1 MRILSGAQVA
11 ELVTTADL
19 IEPIAAAMVE
29 VSRGNVE
36 MPLRSMVKLPGSNF
50 MGIMAGHLG
59 APAGYG
65 VPAGHGGVPAG
76 HGVKVLSLFP
86 ENPAHSRSS
95 HAGLFLLFDGATGL
109 PVLCMDA
116 AVLTAIRTA
125 ASTAVA
131 SRVLARPDSRVLAIL
146 GLGEQAHSHIAA
158 MRAVHPIE
166 RIIAWGRDRAKL
178 DAFARENKVEV
189 AASAAEAV
197 AGADIIVT
205 ATPAREP
212 FLSAAMLEP
221 GQHVNAVGA
230 SVAFMQEMTADIV
243 AATRFVTDY
252 RASLEPQ
259 AAEVIA
265 ARRDGLIGPDHDIP
279 EIGEIIAG
287 IKPGRR
293 SDREITV
300 YRSLGISAQDLAAA
314 HAILA
319 RAEAAGIGTVVDM
332 A

>member
-11 ELVTTADL
+11 QLVGVADL

-36 MPLRSMVKLPGSNF
+36 MPLRSMVKLPGANH
-50 MGIMAGHLG
+50 MGIMGGHLG
-59 APAGYG
+59 T
-65 VPAGHGGVPAG
+65 PAG
-76 HGVKVLSLFP
+76 HGVKVLSLYP
-86 ENPAHSRSS
+86 ENPKYGRSS
-95 HAGLFLLFDGATGL
+95 HSGLFLLFDGETGL

-125 ASTAVA
+125 ASTAVG
-131 SRVLARPDSRVLAIL
+131 SRVLARKDSKVLAIL

-166 RIIAWGRDRAKL
+166 RIVAWGRDRAKL
-178 DAFARENKVEV
+178 EAFGHENGVEI
-189 AASAAEAV
+189 AGSAAEAV
-197 AGADIIVT
+197 RGADIIVT
-205 ATPAREP
+205 ATPAKEP
-212 FLSAAMLEP
+212 FLSLGMLSP

-230 SVAFMQEMTADIV
+230 SVAFMQEMTPDIV
-243 AATRFVTDY
+243 AGTRFVTDY
-252 RASLEPQ
+252 RPSLEPQ

-265 ARRDGLIGPDHDIP
+265 ARKAGLIDTGHDIA

-287 IKPGRR
+287 TKPGRR
-293 SDREITV
+293 SAAEITV

-319 RAEAAGIGTVVDM
+319 KAEAVGVGTVLDM
-332 A
+332 T

>member
-11 ELVTTADL
+11 QLVGVADL

-36 MPLRSMVKLPGSNF
+36 MPLRSMVTLPGQNH
-50 MGIMAGHLG
+50 MGIMGGHLG
-59 APAGYG
+59 T
-65 VPAGHGGVPAG
+65 PAG
-76 HGVKVLSLFP
+76 HGVKVLSLYP
-86 ENPAHSRSS
+86 DNPRFGRSS
-95 HAGLFLLFDGATGL
+95 HSGLFLLFDGETGL

-125 ASTAVA
+125 ASTAVG
-131 SRVLARPDSRVLAIL
+131 SRVLARKDSKVLAIL
-146 GLGEQAHSHIAA
+146 GLGEQGHSHIAA

-166 RIIAWGRDRAKL
+166 RIVAWGRDRAKL
-178 DAFARENKVEV
+178 EAFGRENGVEI
-189 AASAAEAV
+189 AASAEAAV
-197 AGADIIVT
+197 TGADIIVT
-205 ATPAREP
+205 ATPAKEP
-212 FLSAAMLEP
+212 FLSLAMLSP

-230 SVAFMQEMTADIV
+230 SVAFMQEMTPDIV
-243 AATRFVTDY
+243 AGTRFVTDY
-252 RASLEPQ
+252 RPSLEPQ

-265 ARRDGLIGPDHDIP
+265 ARKAGLIGDGHDIA

-287 IKPGRR
+287 TKPGRR
-293 SDREITV
+293 SAAEITV

-319 RAEAAGIGTVVDM
+319 KAEAAGVGMVADM
-332 A
+332 T

>member
-1 MRILSGAQVA
+1 MIR
-11 ELVTTADL
+11 
-19 IEPIAAAMVE
+19 
-29 VSRGNVE
+29 
-36 MPLRSMVKLPGSNF
+36 LPGANH

-59 APAGYG
+59 APAG
-65 VPAGHGGVPAG
+65 
-76 HGVKVLSLFP
+76 HGVKVLSLYP
-86 ENPAHSRSS
+86 DNPRYGRSS
-95 HAGLFLLFDGATGL
+95 HSGLFLLFDGETGL

-131 SRVLARPDSRVLAIL
+131 SRVLARQDSRTLAIL

-158 MRAVHPIE
+158 MRAVHPIA
-166 RIIAWGRDRAKL
+166 RIVAWGRDRGKL
-178 DAFARENKVEV
+178 EAFARDNNVE
-189 AASAAEAV
+189 AAATAAEAV
-197 AGADIIVT
+197 RDADIIVT

-212 FLSAAMLEP
+212 FLTLSMLRP

-230 SVAFMQEMTADIV
+230 SVAFMQEMTPDIV

-252 RASLEPQ
+252 RPSLEPQ

-265 ARRDGLIGPDHDIP
+265 ARRAGTIAQDHDIP

-287 IKPGRR
+287 TKPGRR
-293 SDREITV
+293 SDAEITV

-319 RAEAAGIGTVVDM
+319 RAEARGIGTVVDM
-332 A
+332 G

>member
-1 MRILSGAQVA
+1 MRVLSGADVA
-11 ELVTTADL
+11 RLVGVADL

-36 MPLRSMVKLPGSNF
+36 MPLRSMIKLPQSPEGGSNH

-59 APAGYG
+59 Q
-65 VPAGHGGVPAG
+65 PAG
-76 HGVKVLSLFP
+76 HGVKVLSLYP
-86 ENPAHSRSS
+86 DNPKHGRSS
-95 HAGLFLLFDGATGL
+95 HSGLFLLFDGETGL

-131 SRVLARPDSRVLAIL
+131 SRVLARRDSRVLAIL
-146 GLGEQAHSHIAA
+146 GLGEQAHSHIEA

-166 RIIAWGRDRAKL
+166 HIVAWGRDRAKL
-178 DAFARENKVEV
+178 EAFGHENGV
-189 AASAAEAV
+189 AIANSAAAAV
-197 AGADIIVT
+197 KDADIIVT
-205 ATPAREP
+205 ATPAKEP
-212 FLSAAMLEP
+212 FLSLAMLSP

-230 SVAFMQEMTADIV
+230 SVAFMQEMAPDIV
-243 AATRFVTDY
+243 AGTRLVTDY
-252 RASLEPQ
+252 RPSLEPQ

-265 ARRDGLIGPDHDIP
+265 ARKAGLIAGDHDIP

-287 IKPGRR
+287 AKPGRR
-293 SDREITV
+293 SDAEITV

-314 HAILA
+314 HAILGKA
-319 RAEAAGIGTVVDM
+319 RAMGVGVEVEM
-332 A
+332 K

>member
-11 ELVTTADL
+11 ALVGVADL

-29 VSRGNVE
+29 VSAGHVE
-36 MPLRSMVKLPGSNF
+36 MPLRSMVKLPGANH

-59 APAGYG
+59 T
-65 VPAGHGGVPAG
+65 PAG
-76 HGVKVLSLFP
+76 HGVKVLSLYP
-86 ENPAHSRSS
+86 DNPAFGRSS
-95 HAGLFLLFDGATGL
+95 HSGLFLLFDGVTGL
-109 PVLCMDA
+109 PILCMDA

-131 SRVLARPDSRVLAIL
+131 SRVLARPDSHVLAIL
-146 GLGEQAHSHIAA
+146 GLGEQAHSHIEA
-158 MRAVHPIE
+158 MRAVHPIS

-178 DAFARENKVEV
+178 EAFAHENKVEMAASV
-189 AASAAEAV
+189 AAAV
-197 AGADIIVT
+197 AQADIVVT

-212 FLSAAMLEP
+212 FLSAAMLRP

-230 SVAFMQEMTADIV
+230 SVAFMQELSADIV
-243 AATRFVTDY
+243 AGTFYVTDF
-252 RASLEPQ
+252 RPSLEPQ

-265 ARRDGLIGPDHDIP
+265 ARKQGLIGPAHDIP

-287 IKPGRR
+287 TKPGRR
-293 SDREITV
+293 SADDITL

-319 RAEAAGIGTVVDM
+319 QAEAQGVGTVIDM
-332 A
+332 T

>member
-11 ELVTTADL
+11 QLVGVADL

-36 MPLRSMVKLPGSNF
+36 MPLRSMVKLPGQNH
-50 MGIMAGHLG
+50 MGIMGGHLG
-59 APAGYG
+59 TPS
-65 VPAGHGGVPAG
+65 G
-76 HGVKVLSLFP
+76 HGVKVLSLYP
-86 ENPAHSRSS
+86 DNPRFGRSS
-95 HAGLFLLFDGATGL
+95 HSGLFLLFDGETGL

-125 ASTAVA
+125 ASTAVG
-131 SRVLARPDSRVLAIL
+131 SRVLARKDSRVLAIL

-166 RIIAWGRDRAKL
+166 RIVAWGRDRAKL
-178 DAFARENKVEV
+178 EAFGRENGVEI
-189 AASAAEAV
+189 AATAEAAV
-197 AGADIIVT
+197 TGADIIVT
-205 ATPAREP
+205 ATPAKEP
-212 FLSAAMLEP
+212 FLSLAMLSP

-243 AATRFVTDY
+243 AGTRFVTDY
-252 RASLEPQ
+252 RPSLEPQ

-265 ARRDGLIGPDHDIP
+265 ARKTGLIGDAHDIP

-287 IKPGRR
+287 AKPGRR
-293 SDREITV
+293 SAAEITV

-319 RAEAAGIGTVVDM
+319 KAEAAGVGMVANMT
-332 A
+332 

>member
-11 ELVTTADL
+11 ALVGVADL

-36 MPLRSMVKLPGSNF
+36 MPLRSMVRLPGQNH
-50 MGIMAGHLG
+50 MGVMAGHLG
-59 APAGYG
+59 Q
-65 VPAGHGGVPAG
+65 PAG
-76 HGVKVLSLFP
+76 HGVKVLSLYP
-86 ENPAHSRSS
+86 DNPKFGRSS
-95 HAGLFLLFDGATGL
+95 HSGLFLLFDGETGL

-131 SRVLARPDSRVLAIL
+131 SRVLARPDSAVLAIL
-146 GLGEQAHSHIAA
+146 GLGEQAHSHVDA
-158 MRAVHPIE
+158 MRAVHPIK
-166 RIIAWGRDRAKL
+166 RIVAWGRDRAKL
-178 DAFARENKVEV
+178 DAFARDNGVET

-197 AGADIIVT
+197 EDADIIVT

-212 FLSAAMLEP
+212 FLSLSMLKP

-230 SVAFMQEMTADIV
+230 SVAFMQELAADIV
-243 AATRFVTDY
+243 PATRFVTDY
-252 RASLEPQ
+252 RPSLEPQ

-265 ARRDGLIGPDHDIP
+265 ARREGLIAAEHDIP

-287 IKPGRR
+287 AKPGRR
-293 SDREITV
+293 SASDITV

-319 RAEAAGIGTVVDM
+319 RAEKAGVGAVVDM
-332 A
+332 R

>member
-11 ELVTTADL
+11 ALVGVADL

-36 MPLRSMVKLPGSNF
+36 MPLRAMVKLPGANL
-50 MGIMAGHLG
+50 MGIMGGHLG
-59 APAGYG
+59 T
-65 VPAGHGGVPAG
+65 PAG
-76 HGVKVLSLFP
+76 HGVKVLSLYP
-86 ENPAHSRSS
+86 ENPRFGRSS
-95 HAGLFLLFDGATGL
+95 HSGLFLLFDGETGL

-131 SRVLARPDSRVLAIL
+131 SRVLARPDSHVLAIL
-146 GLGEQAHSHIAA
+146 GLGEQAHSHIEA
-158 MRAVHPIE
+158 MRAVHPIR

-178 DAFARENKVEV
+178 EAFARDNAVEM

-197 AGADIIVT
+197 ADADIIVT

-212 FLSAAMLEP
+212 FLSLSMLKP

-243 AATRFVTDY
+243 AGTRFITDY
-252 RASLEPQ
+252 RPSLEPQ

-265 ARRDGLIGPDHDIP
+265 ARREGLIDADHDIP

-287 IKPGRR
+287 TKPGRR
-293 SDREITV
+293 SAGDITV

-319 RAEAAGIGTVVDM
+319 RAVENDVGSEIDM

>member
-11 ELVTTADL
+11 QLVGVADL

-36 MPLRSMVKLPGSNF
+36 MPLRSMVKLPGANH
-50 MGIMAGHLG
+50 MGIMGGHLG
-59 APAGYG
+59 T
-65 VPAGHGGVPAG
+65 PAG
-76 HGVKVLSLFP
+76 HGVKVLSLYP
-86 ENPAHSRSS
+86 DNPRHGRSS
-95 HAGLFLLFDGATGL
+95 HSGLFLLFDGETGL

-131 SRVLARPDSRVLAIL
+131 SRVLARRDSRVLAIL

-166 RIIAWGRDRAKL
+166 RIVAWGRDRAKL
-178 DAFARENKVEV
+178 EAFGHENGVEI

-197 AGADIIVT
+197 QGADIIVT

-212 FLSAAMLEP
+212 FLSLAMLSP

-230 SVAFMQEMTADIV
+230 SVAFMQEMAADIV
-243 AATRFVTDY
+243 AGTRFVTDY
-252 RASLEPQ
+252 RPSLEPQ

-265 ARRDGLIGPDHDIP
+265 ARKAGLIAADHDIP
-279 EIGEIIAG
+279 EIGEVIAG
-287 IKPGRR
+287 NKPGRR
-293 SDREITV
+293 SDSEVTV

-314 HAILA
+314 HAILT
-319 RAEAAGIGTVVDM
+319 RAQAQGVGTAVAM
-332 A
+332 G

>member
-11 ELVTTADL
+11 SLVGVADL
-19 IEPIAAAMVE
+19 IAPIADAMVE

-36 MPLRSMVKLPGSNF
+36 MPLRSMVKLPGINH
-50 MGIMAGHLG
+50 MGVMAGHLG
-59 APAGYG
+59 T
-65 VPAGHGGVPAG
+65 PAG
-76 HGVKVLSLFP
+76 HGVKVLSLYP
-86 ENPAHSRSS
+86 DNPSHGRSS
-95 HAGLFLLFDGATGL
+95 HSGLFLLFDGTTGL

-131 SRVLARPDSRVLAIL
+131 SRVLARPGSRTLAIL

-158 MRAVHPIE
+158 MRAVHTIT
-166 RIIAWGRDRAKL
+166 RIVAWGRDRAKL
-178 DAFARENKVEV
+178 EAFAHANNIE
-189 AASAAEAV
+189 AAPTAAAAVAEA
-197 AGADIIVT
+197 DIVVT

-212 FLSAAMLEP
+212 FLSLAMLRP

-230 SVAFMQEMTADIV
+230 SVAFMQEMTPDIV
-243 AATRFVTDY
+243 AGTRFVTDY
-252 RASLEPQ
+252 RPSLEPQ

-265 ARRDGLIGPDHDIP
+265 ARKDGLIAPTHDIP

-287 IKPGRR
+287 ARPGRR
-293 SDREITV
+293 DAAEITV
-300 YRSLGISAQDLAAA
+300 YRSLGIAAQDLAAA

-319 RAEAAGIGTVVDM
+319 RAEAANIGTLVDM
-332 A
+332 T

>member
-11 ELVTTADL
+11 QLVGVADL

-36 MPLRSMVKLPGSNF
+36 MPLRSMVKLPGQNH
-50 MGIMAGHLG
+50 MGIMGGHLG
-59 APAGYG
+59 T
-65 VPAGHGGVPAG
+65 PAG

-86 ENPAHSRSS
+86 DNPKFGRSS
-95 HAGLFLLFDGATGL
+95 HSGLFLLFDGVTGL

-131 SRVLARPDSRVLAIL
+131 SRVLARKESRVLAIL
-146 GLGEQAHSHIAA
+146 GLGEQAHSHIEA
-158 MRAVHPIE
+158 MRAVHPIA
-166 RIIAWGRDRAKL
+166 RIVAWGRDPEKL
-178 DAFARENKVEV
+178 EAFGRENGVEI

-197 AGADIIVT
+197 RGADIIVT
-205 ATPAREP
+205 ATPAKAP
-212 FLSAAMLEP
+212 FLSLEMLSP

-230 SVAFMQEMTADIV
+230 SVAFMQEMTAEIV
-243 AATRFVTDY
+243 AGTRFVTDY
-252 RASLEPQ
+252 RPSLEPQ

-265 ARRDGLIGPDHDIP
+265 ARKAGLIAGDHDIP

-287 IKPGRR
+287 SKPGRL
-293 SDREITV
+293 SDSEITV

-319 RAEAAGIGTVVDM
+319 KAEATGVGTVVDM
-332 A
+332 T

>member
-11 ELVTTADL
+11 QLVGVADL

-36 MPLRSMVKLPGSNF
+36 MPLRSMVKLPPSPEGSANH
-50 MGIMAGHLG
+50 MGIMGGHLG
-59 APAGYG
+59 T
-65 VPAGHGGVPAG
+65 PAG

-86 ENPAHSRSS
+86 DNPKFGRSS
-95 HAGLFLLFDGATGL
+95 HSGLFLLFDGETGL

-125 ASTAVA
+125 ASTAVG
-131 SRVLARPDSRVLAIL
+131 SRVLARQDSKVLAIL

-166 RIIAWGRDRAKL
+166 SIVAWGRDRAKL
-178 DAFARENKVEV
+178 EAFGRENDVEI
-189 AASAAEAV
+189 AATAEAAV
-197 AGADIIVT
+197 QGADIIVT
-205 ATPAREP
+205 ATPAKEP
-212 FLSAAMLEP
+212 FLSLAMLSP

-230 SVAFMQEMTADIV
+230 SVAFMQEMTPDIV
-243 AATRFVTDY
+243 ASTRFVTDY
-252 RASLEPQ
+252 RPSLEPQ

-265 ARRDGLIGPDHDIP
+265 ARKAGLIGDGHDIP
-279 EIGEIIAG
+279 EIGEIIGGTKA
-287 IKPGRR
+287 GRR
-293 SDREITV
+293 SAAEITV

-319 RAEAAGIGTVVDM
+319 KAEAAEVGTVVDM
-332 A
+332 T

>member
-1 MRILSGAQVA
+1 MRVLSGADVA
-11 ELVTTADL
+11 RLVGVADL
-19 IEPIAAAMVE
+19 VEPIAAAMVE

-36 MPLRSMVKLPGSNF
+36 MPLRSMIKLPPSPQGSANH

-59 APAGYG
+59 Q
-65 VPAGHGGVPAG
+65 PAG
-76 HGVKVLSLFP
+76 HGVKVLSLYP
-86 ENPAHSRSS
+86 DNPKFGRSS
-95 HAGLFLLFDGATGL
+95 HSGLFLLFDGATGL

-131 SRVLARPDSRVLAIL
+131 SRVLARKESRTLAIL

-158 MRAVHPIE
+158 MRAVHKIE
-166 RIIAWGRDRAKL
+166 RIVAWGRDRARL
-178 DAFARENKVEV
+178 EAFAHENGVET
-189 AASAAEAV
+189 AATAAEAV
-197 AGADIIVT
+197 EGADIIVT
-205 ATPAREP
+205 ATPAKEP
-212 FLSAAMLEP
+212 FLSLAMLRP

-230 SVAFMQEMTADIV
+230 SVAFMQEMTPDIV
-243 AATRFVTDY
+243 AGTRFVTDF
-252 RASLEPQ
+252 RPSLEPQ

-265 ARRDGLIGPDHDIP
+265 ARKAGLIGAEHDIP

-287 IKPGRR
+287 TKPGRR
-293 SDREITV
+293 SDTEITV

-319 RAEAAGIGTVVDM
+319 KAAAAGVGVEVEM
-332 A
+332 K

>member
-11 ELVTTADL
+11 QLVGVADL

-36 MPLRSMVKLPGSNF
+36 MPLRSMVKLPGQNH
-50 MGIMAGHLG
+50 MGIMGGHLG
-59 APAGYG
+59 T
-65 VPAGHGGVPAG
+65 PAG
-76 HGVKVLSLFP
+76 HGVKVLSLYP
-86 ENPAHSRSS
+86 DNPKFGRSS
-95 HAGLFLLFDGATGL
+95 HSGLFLLFDGETGL

-125 ASTAVA
+125 ASTAVG
-131 SRVLARPDSRVLAIL
+131 SRVLARKDSKVLAIL

-166 RIIAWGRDRAKL
+166 RIVAWGRDRAKL
-178 DAFARENKVEV
+178 EAFGRENDVEI
-189 AASAAEAV
+189 AATAEAAV
-197 AGADIIVT
+197 TGADIIVT
-205 ATPAREP
+205 ATPAKEP
-212 FLSAAMLEP
+212 FLSLAMLSP

-230 SVAFMQEMTADIV
+230 SVAFMQEMTPDIV
-243 AATRFVTDY
+243 AGTRFVTDY
-252 RASLEPQ
+252 RPSLEPQ

-265 ARRDGLIGPDHDIP
+265 ARKAGLIGDGHDIP
-279 EIGEIIAG
+279 EIGEIIGGA
-287 IKPGRR
+287 KPGRR
-293 SDREITV
+293 TDGEITV

-319 RAEAAGIGTVVDM
+319 RAEAAGVATVVEM
-332 A
+332 G

>member
-1 MRILSGAQVA
+1 MRILSGTQVA
-11 ELVTTADL
+11 GLVGAENL
-19 IEPIAAAMVE
+19 IEPIAAAMVQ
-29 VSRGNVE
+29 VSLGHVE
-36 MPLRSMVKLPGSNF
+36 MPLRSMVRLPASNH

-59 APAGYG
+59 T
-65 VPAGHGGVPAG
+65 PAG
-76 HGVKVLSLFP
+76 HGVKVLSLYP
-86 ENPAHSRSS
+86 DNPAHGRSS

-131 SRVLARPDSRVLAIL
+131 SRALARPDSRVLAIL

-166 RIIAWGRDRAKL
+166 RIVVWGRDPAKL
-178 DAFARENKVEV
+178 AAFARDNATAT

-197 AGADIIVT
+197 AQADIVVT

-212 FLSAAMLEP
+212 FLSAAMLRP

-230 SVAFMQEMTADIV
+230 SVAFMQELAADV
-243 AATRFVTDY
+243 VPAVRFVTDY
-252 RASLEPQ
+252 RPSLEPQ

-265 ARRDGLIGPDHDIP
+265 ARRLGLIGPGHEIP
-279 EIGEIIAG
+279 EIGEILAG
-287 IKPGRR
+287 APGRR
-293 SDREITV
+293 SADEITL
-300 YRSLGISAQDLAAA
+300 YRSLGVAAQDLAAA

-319 RAEAAGIGTVVDM
+319 RAEEAGVGTVLDM
-332 A
+332 T

>member
-11 ELVTTADL
+11 SLVGVADL
-19 IEPIAAAMVE
+19 VEPIAAAMVE

-36 MPLRSMVKLPGSNF
+36 MPLRSMVRLPGGNH
-50 MGIMAGHLG
+50 MGIMGGHLG
-59 APAGYG
+59 Q
-65 VPAGHGGVPAG
+65 PAG

-86 ENPAHSRSS
+86 DNPRFGRSS
-95 HAGLFLLFDGATGL
+95 HSGLFLLFDGQTGL

-125 ASTAVA
+125 AATAVA
-131 SRVLARPDSRVLAIL
+131 SRVLARPDSAVLAIL
-146 GLGEQAHSHIAA
+146 GLGEQAHSHIEA
-158 MRAVHPIE
+158 MRVVHPIR

-178 DAFARENKVEV
+178 EAFGRANGVET
-189 AASAAEAV
+189 AASVAEAV
-197 AGADIIVT
+197 ADSDIIVT

-212 FLSAAMLEP
+212 FLSLAMLKP

-243 AATRFVTDY
+243 AGARFVTDY
-252 RASLEPQ
+252 RPSLEPQ

-265 ARRDGLIGPDHDIP
+265 ARRDGLIGADHDIP
-279 EIGEIIAG
+279 EIGEVIAG
-287 IKPGRR
+287 GKPGRR
-293 SDREITV
+293 SDGDITV
-300 YRSLGISAQDLAAA
+300 YRSLGIAAQDLAAA

-319 RAEAAGIGTVVDM
+319 RAEAAGVGHVVAM
-332 A
+332 G

>member
-11 ELVTTADL
+11 QLVGVADL

-29 VSRGNVE
+29 VSKGNVE
-36 MPLRSMVKLPGSNF
+36 MPLRSMVKLPGANH
-50 MGIMAGHLG
+50 MGIMGGHLG
-59 APAGYG
+59 TPS
-65 VPAGHGGVPAG
+65 G

-86 ENPAHSRSS
+86 ENPKFGRSS
-95 HAGLFLLFDGATGL
+95 HSGLFLLFDGVTGL

-131 SRVLARPDSRVLAIL
+131 SRVLARRESRVLAIL
-146 GLGEQAHSHIAA
+146 GLGEQAHSHIEA
-158 MRAVHPIE
+158 MRAVHPIG
-166 RIIAWGRDRAKL
+166 RIVAWGRDRAKL
-178 DAFARENKVEV
+178 EAFGRENGVEI
-189 AASAAEAV
+189 AGSAAEAV
-197 AGADIIVT
+197 NGADIIVT
-205 ATPAREP
+205 ATPAKAP
-212 FLSAAMLEP
+212 FLSLDMLSP

-230 SVAFMQEMTADIV
+230 SVAFMQEMTPEIV
-243 AATRFVTDY
+243 AGTRFITDY
-252 RASLEPQ
+252 RPSLEPQ

-265 ARRDGLIGPDHDIP
+265 ARKAGLIGEEHDIP

-287 IKPGRR
+287 AKPGRR
-293 SDREITV
+293 SEREITV

-319 RAEAAGIGTVVDM
+319 KAVAAGVGTVVEM
-332 A
+332 K

>member
-11 ELVTTADL
+11 SLVGVADL

-36 MPLRSMVKLPGSNF
+36 MPLRSMVKLPGQNH

-59 APAGYG
+59 Q
-65 VPAGHGGVPAG
+65 PAG
-76 HGVKVLSLFP
+76 HGVKVLSLYP
-86 ENPAHSRSS
+86 DNPKFGRSS
-95 HAGLFLLFDGATGL
+95 HSGLFLLFDGETGL

-131 SRVLARPDSRVLAIL
+131 SRVLARPGSAVLAIL

-158 MRAVHPIE
+158 MRAVHPIR

-178 DAFARENKVEV
+178 DAFARDNGVET

-197 AGADIIVT
+197 AEADIIVT
-205 ATPAREP
+205 ATPARAP
-212 FLSAAMLEP
+212 FLFAAMLKP

-230 SVAFMQEMTADIV
+230 SVAFMQELAADIV
-243 AATRFVTDY
+243 PATRFVTDY
-252 RASLEPQ
+252 RPSLEPQ

-265 ARRDGLIGPDHDIP
+265 ARRDGLIAAEHDIP

-287 IKPGRR
+287 TRPGRR

-319 RAEAAGIGTVVDM
+319 RAEAAGVGSVVAM
-332 A
+332 G

>member
-11 ELVTTADL
+11 GLVGVAEL

-29 VSRGNVE
+29 VSRGHVA
-36 MPLRSMVKLPGSNF
+36 MPLRSMVKLPPSPGGSANH

-59 APAGYG
+59 Q
-65 VPAGHGGVPAG
+65 PAG
-76 HGVKVLSLFP
+76 HGVKVLSLYP
-86 ENPAHSRSS
+86 DNPKFGRSS
-95 HAGLFLLFDGATGL
+95 HSGLFLLFDGASGL

-146 GLGEQAHSHIAA
+146 GLGEQAHRHIAA

-166 RIIAWGRDRAKL
+166 RIIAWGRDPAKL
-178 DAFARENKVEV
+178 AAFARDNDV
-189 AASAAEAV
+189 ATAATAAEAV
-197 AGADIIVT
+197 AQADIIVT
-205 ATPAREP
+205 ATPAREA
-212 FLSAAMLEP
+212 FVTAAMLRP

-230 SVAFMQEMTADIV
+230 SVAFMQELAADV
-243 AATRFVTDY
+243 VPAVRFVTDY
-252 RASLEPQ
+252 RPSLEPQ

-265 ARRDGLIGPDHDIP
+265 ARRDGLIGVDHDIP

-287 IKPGRR
+287 RKPGRR
-293 SDREITV
+293 GVDDITV
-300 YRSLGISAQDLAAA
+300 YRSLGIAAQDLAAA
-314 HAILA
+314 HFILA
-319 RAEAAGIGTVVDM
+319 RAEAGGVGTVIDM

>member
-11 ELVTTADL
+11 SLVGVADL

-36 MPLRSMVKLPGSNF
+36 MPLRSMVKLPGQNH

-59 APAGYG
+59 Q
-65 VPAGHGGVPAG
+65 PAG
-76 HGVKVLSLFP
+76 HGVKVLSLYP
-86 ENPAHSRSS
+86 DNPKFGRSS
-95 HAGLFLLFDGATGL
+95 HSGLFLLFDGETGL
-109 PVLCMDA
+109 PVMCMDA

-131 SRVLARPDSRVLAIL
+131 SRVLARPDSAVLAIL

-158 MRAVHPIE
+158 MRAVHPIR
-166 RIIAWGRDRAKL
+166 RIVAWGRDRAKL
-178 DAFARENKVEV
+178 DAFARDNGVET

-197 AGADIIVT
+197 ADADIIVT
-205 ATPAREP
+205 ATPARAP
-212 FLSAAMLEP
+212 FLFAAMLKP

-230 SVAFMQEMTADIV
+230 SVAFMQELAADIV
-243 AATRFVTDY
+243 PATRFVTDY
-252 RASLEPQ
+252 RPSLEPQ

-265 ARRDGLIGPDHDIP
+265 ARRDGLVAAEHDIP

-287 IKPGRR
+287 TRPGRR

-319 RAEAAGIGTVVDM
+319 RAEAAGVGSVVAM
-332 A
+332 G

>member
-11 ELVTTADL
+11 SLVGVADL

-36 MPLRSMVKLPGSNF
+36 MPLRSMVKLPGQNH

-59 APAGYG
+59 Q
-65 VPAGHGGVPAG
+65 PAG
-76 HGVKVLSLFP
+76 HGVKVLSLYP
-86 ENPAHSRSS
+86 DNPKFGRSS
-95 HAGLFLLFDGATGL
+95 HSGLYLLFDGETGL

-131 SRVLARPDSRVLAIL
+131 SRVLARPDSTVLAIL
-146 GLGEQAHSHIAA
+146 GLGEQAHSHVDA
-158 MRAVHPIE
+158 MRAVHPIK
-166 RIIAWGRDRAKL
+166 RIVAWGRDRAKL
-178 DAFARENKVEV
+178 DAFARENGVET

-197 AGADIIVT
+197 AEADIIVT
-205 ATPAREP
+205 ATPARAP
-212 FLSAAMLEP
+212 FLFAAMLKP

-230 SVAFMQEMTADIV
+230 SVAFMQELAADIV
-243 AATRFVTDY
+243 PATRFVTDY
-252 RASLEPQ
+252 RPSLEPQ

-265 ARRDGLIGPDHDIP
+265 ARRDGLIAAEHDIP

-287 IKPGRR
+287 TKPGRR
-293 SDREITV
+293 SAGDITV
-300 YRSLGISAQDLAAA
+300 YRSLGIAAQDLAAA

-319 RAEAAGIGTVVDM
+319 RAEKASVGAVVDM
-332 A
+332 R